1 MAVFVISTPPP
12 KPNASAPTTVPTP
25 KRYDPSENG
34 MDASVVRQDERADR
48 GGGSVKRAL
57 TAPRSCLEPN
67 GRNELS
73 NSPQRERP
81 SPPCV
86 GFSLPRRRSRDDG
99 IETSQRGSDPFGRSC
114 NPCNGSG
121 SDPGT
126 GRAWSGTPVCRLPYR
141 RLRRA
146 RHFARAVRD
155 VAPPPRSPRSRPLAH
170 AREVRRSRKL
180 APTLLRA
187 AGGR

>member
-1 MAVFVISTPPP
+1 
-12 KPNASAPTTVPTP
+12 
-25 KRYDPSENG
+25 

-57 TAPRSCLEPN
+57 TAPRSCLEPD

-141 RLRRA
+141 RLPPA
-146 RHFARAVRD
+146 PAFARALRPPRRRPPSPA
-155 VAPPPRSPRSRPLAH
+155 APPLDPPPPVRP
-170 AREVRRSRKL
+170 
-180 APTLLRA
+180 PP
-187 AGGR
+187 